1 MNEIIF
7 FNRLIIAWIILALI
21 IFVVLIFINAPYGR
35 HTRKGWGLT
44 IDSRFAWMLM
54 ESISPIGFAICFAL
68 GSNSRTL
75 PLVLFLCMW
84 EAHYIHRAFIYP
96 FSLNSI
102 VKRMPVLIIVFAL
115 IFNAGNAYLN
125 GRYLFTFAPTYTS
138 KWLTDPRFIA
148 GAMLFIAGFIVNRR
162 ADHIL
167 RSLRVP
173 GEHDYKI
180 PYGELYQWVS
190 CPNYLGEILI
200 WVGWAIATWSLPGTA
215 FALWTIANLA
225 PRARAHHKW
234 YKEHFPGYP
243 PERKA
248 LLPGIW

>member
-1 MNEIIF
+1 MDERIF
-7 FNRLIIAWIILALI
+7 FNRLIIAWIILAFF
-21 IFVVLIFINAPYGR
+21 IFIVLIFINAPYGR

-44 IDSRFAWMLM
+44 IDSRIAWILM
-54 ESISPIGFAICFAL
+54 ESISPIGFAVCFAL
-68 GSNSRTL
+68 GNNTRTI

-115 IFNAGNAYLN
+115 IFNTGNTYLN
-125 GRYLFTFAPTYTS
+125 GRYLFTFAPTYTNE
-138 KWLTDPRFIA
+138 WLTDPRFIA
-148 GAMLFIAGFIVNRR
+148 GVMLFITGFIINRR

-167 RSLRVP
+167 RSLRAP
-173 GEHDYKI
+173 GEQDYKI

-200 WVGWAIATWSLPGTA
+200 WVGWAIATWSLPGVA
-215 FALWTIANLA
+215 FAAWTIANLA
-225 PRARAHHKW
+225 PRARAHHRW